1 MEVFELLLKQD
12 NKGEG
17 ITAISLVKNPAIEQN
32 WIAFN
37 DEGVTIEKRPA
48 FKFQTIDEDQRILAG
63 PAMVPEKLIYR
74 RNGDEEFFVFFSA
87 DTIRQLSER
96 FALQGKHNN
105 LTVEHEATVN
115 DLSVIE
121 SWIVEDPEK
130 DKSAMYGFSLPVGSW
145 FVLVKVLND
154 DVWNLVKSKELE
166 GFSVEGVFANQLI
179 NTNFKTMNKLDE
191 YLEKIRNIFKDETPE
206 VETPDTPEETQ
217 EFATVNATNSGGEA
231 VVISYEG
238 EELVEGVAATITVE
252 EEQVPIPTG
261 EYKLEDGRTV
271 VVAEDG
277 TIGEIRDAEEA
288 PEEAETEGLKGE
300 QIDQLI
306 EAIADVVSTFK
317 ADLEKSLNE
326 KFESEIEKLRVEFNT
341 PAEEPETPGPEETD
355 KEKIV
360 KGLNKFVQDKKK

>member
-1 MEVFELLLKQD
+1 MEIFELLLKEE

-17 ITAISLVKNPAIEQN
+17 ITAISLVKYPAIEQN

-48 FKFQTIDEDQRILAG
+48 FKFKTVDEDQRILAG

-74 RNGDEEFFVFFSA
+74 KNGDEEFFVFFSA

-105 LTVEHEATVN
+105 LTIEHEATVN
-115 DLSVIE
+115 DLSVVE

-130 DKSAMYGFSLPVGSW
+130 DKSAMYGFNLPVGSW

-154 DVWNLVKSKELE
+154 DVWNLVKGKELE

-179 NTNFKTMNKLDE
+179 NTNFNNMNKLDE
-191 YLEKIRNIFKDETPE
+191 YLEKIRNIFKDEVPAD
-206 VETPDTPEETQ
+206 VEAV
-217 EFATVNATNSGGEA
+217 EFATVNATDSAGAA

-238 EELVEGVAATITVE
+238 DELVAGIAATIAVD

-261 EYKLEDGRTV
+261 EYMLEDGRTV

-277 TIGEIRDAEEA
+277 TIGEVREGETEEEA
-288 PEEAETEGLKGE
+288 PEAEGLKGE
-300 QIDQLI
+300 QIDKLI

-317 ADLEKSLNE
+317 TDIEKSLNDKLDTELE
-326 KFESEIEKLRVEFNT
+326 KFRVEFNK
-341 PAEEPETPGPEETD
+341 PADEVDEPAPED
-355 KEKIV
+355 LKEKIV
-360 KGLNKFVQDKKK
+360 QGLGKFVKEQKKN